1 MIQIIQHSNFKE
13 FFQVLNFGKI
23 VDEYRGEAIA
33 IRKASRIARKQKQ
46 DSIEV
51 LTEKQD
57 KVIQVKKV

>member
-23 VDEYRGEAIA
+23 VDEYRGEAMA